1 MNQHIMLKGVVGST
15 AYGLAHEGSDVDHLG
30 VFAAPTK
37 ALLGLH
43 PPKDTEVSKDPDTTL
58 HEARKFVGLCLGGNP
73 TVFELLWLEK
83 YEVETRLGKHLI
95 SIRES
100 FLGAHRV
107 RNAYLGY
114 ADQQFQRLQNKGS
127 FPNVPDP
134 RIEKHARHL
143 VRLVQQGL
151 ELYRT
156 GKLTIRVHNPEYVR
170 EMGVKIAADPDV
182 GGSFM
187 EQARHD
193 FSGDS
198 PALPDKASEEEA
210 EFWLHRV
217 RTEFWRT
224 R

>member
-1 MNQHIMLKGVVGST
+1 MNQTVLLKGVVGST
-15 AYGLAHEGSDVDHLG
+15 AYGLAHKGSDVDYLG

-37 ALLGLH
+37 ALLSLH
-43 PPKDTEVSKDPDTTL
+43 PPKDTQVSKDPDTTL

-73 TVFELLWLEK
+73 TAFELLWLEK
-83 YEVETRLGKHLI
+83 YEVETRIGRHLI

-107 RNAYLGY
+107 RDAYLGY
-114 ADQQFQRLQNKGS
+114 AVQQFEWLRRENR

-156 GKLTIRVHNPEYVR
+156 GKLTIRLDKPEYVR
-170 EMGVKIAADPDV
+170 EMGVKIAADPEV
-182 GGSFM
+182 GSALV

-217 RTEFWRT
+217 RTEFWRP
-224 R
+224 